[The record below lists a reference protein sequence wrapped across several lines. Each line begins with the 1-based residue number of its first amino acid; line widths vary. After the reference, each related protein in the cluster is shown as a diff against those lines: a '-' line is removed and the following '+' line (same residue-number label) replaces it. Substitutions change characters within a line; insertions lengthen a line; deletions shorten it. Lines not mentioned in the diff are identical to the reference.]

1 MEVIESDVLVAS
13 IPPGPSF
20 EDTRFITLDAE
31 RAAAMLAKIIVHT
44 VAGSKKRR
52 REDRRGSQPCY
63 EYARTGVCNYGPS
76 CRYGHENL
84 KATPDDA
91 GKVAMRKLATLRAAN
106 FTAGAGVEVGAGAG
120 AGVGAGDASD
130 EIAAAASTTMTTD
143 NNTEP
148 EMRLPATAAAAV
160 SSRDMEIIVP
170 STGVN
175 SDASATTITSA
186 LVVVNPPEVV
196 ALVGLAA
203 LVGPTVTP
211 LSMVARFY
219 TRLFSPGQDAA
230 RCSED
235 QYVHLQANRIAIVG
249 LAPAHPLL
257 RLHLVVKSVVF
268 NAALV
273 GGPALTGK
281 HKHGALWV
289 EADTVIATATTEDG
303 RSWPLRAGVRANLL
317 ELNSRLEAEPWLL
330 TAKAPTAGF
339 LAVVNM
345 QLKRVLE
352 VTAGLLGEEDYAQ
365 LCGARGLPGP
375 RN

>member
-13 IPPGPSF
+13 IPPSF
-20 EDTRFITLDAE
+20 EDTKFITLDAE
-31 RAAAMLAKIIVHT
+31 RAASVLSKIIVHT

-52 REDRRGSQPCY
+52 REDRKGSQPCY
-63 EYARTGVCNYGPS
+63 EFARTGVCNYGPS

-91 GKVAMRKLATLRAAN
+91 GKVAMRKLATQRAAN
-106 FTAGAGVEVGAGAG
+106 FTAGSSINAGVGAGVAEGAGAG
-120 AGVGAGDASD
+120 AGVGAGDAS
-130 EIAAAASTTMTTD
+130 EVIAASTNSSANT
-143 NNTEP
+143 NTET
-148 EMRLPATAAAAV
+148 EMGLPAVSREAV
-160 SSRDMEIIVP
+160 DVGIIVP
-170 STGVN
+170 SSSGV
-175 SDASATTITSA
+175 SDVSSA
-186 LVVVNPPEVV
+186 LVVVNPEVV

-219 TRLFSPGQDAA
+219 TRLFSPGQDTT

-257 RLHLVVKSVVF
+257 RLRLVVKSVVF

-273 GGPALTGK
+273 GPALTGK

-330 TAKAPTAGF
+330 TSKAPTAGF

-352 VTAGLLGEEDYAQ
+352 VTAGLLSEEDYAQ